1 MNLNKSIILCFLAL
15 ALIARAEEYLDMAT
29 LVSNQGS
36 TAVFEST
43 VNGEKTKD
51 IESNAQKSPFH
62 QLFYK
67 GVDGINDGKPLVVK
81 ENQMYTNSFFN
92 ETARYALYVVPNSVT
107 AAGKPIKVGSSK
119 MVAYRMTVRVQQL
132 INDMKRNNVYT
143 EDDLQRLDATQVR
156 EEENVVLPTV
166 IVVPFKRDGENYA
179 RILQN
184 DYDRRIAVSSV
195 QDGFESRNIT
205 TVDLQGKLDAVN
217 RRAAYEQN
225 AANAESN
232 DKQLL
237 MTSGADVYVT
247 VDINKDIQPEGS
259 RVSLIMKAYETASG
273 SILASKTATPVR
285 RFKTSAVDALCKHTV
300 DDCLPAF
307 LDDIVKNFKPAGGI
321 RVVLQFAIGG
331 GSMMSMSSPAGKNG
345 YALSNVLRQWVRRN
359 AYQGKYHL
367 QGMVDESMIFDYVT
381 IPPKDADGLQ
391 MDAAEFG
398 FVLEQYLKET
408 EGIDCSVRID
418 GNNILVTIE

>member
-1 MNLNKSIILCFLAL
+1 
-15 ALIARAEEYLDMAT
+15 MAT

-43 VNGEKTKD
+43 GKGEKTKD
-51 IESNAQKSPFH
+51 IESNAQKSLFH

-107 AAGKPIKVGSSK
+107 ATGKPIKVGSSK

-205 TVDLQGKLDAVN
+205 TVDLHDRDEFL
-217 RRAAYEQN
+217 
-225 AANAESN
+225 
-232 DKQLL
+232 
-237 MTSGADVYVT
+237 
-247 VDINKDIQPEGS
+247 DIQYNLESPNYWEFE
-259 RVSLIMKAYETASG
+259 INSG
-273 SILASKTATPVR
+273 
-285 RFKTSAVDALCKHTV
+285 H
-300 DDCLPAF
+300 LPACYHIAWYTTSVPGVVTSYNLRF
-307 LDDIVKNFKPAGGI
+307 VFRPINFS
-321 RVVLQFAIGG
+321 LC
-331 GSMMSMSSPAGKNG
+331 
-345 YALSNVLRQWVRRN
+345 ALVC
-359 AYQGKYHL
+359 
-367 QGMVDESMIFDYVT
+367 
-381 IPPKDADGLQ
+381 
-391 MDAAEFG
+391 
-398 FVLEQYLKET
+398 YL
-408 EGIDCSVRID
+408 
-418 GNNILVTIE
+418 